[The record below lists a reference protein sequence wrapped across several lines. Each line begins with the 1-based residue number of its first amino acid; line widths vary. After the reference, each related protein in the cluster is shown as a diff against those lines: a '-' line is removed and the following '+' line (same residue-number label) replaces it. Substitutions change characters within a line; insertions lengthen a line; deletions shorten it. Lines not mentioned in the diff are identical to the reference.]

1 MELQEEVLVFT
12 ANFVA
17 LGFNDLTDCL
27 KKNGAL
33 RLLSRGVCVCPR
45 QIRTLH

>member
-17 LGFNDLTDCL
+17 LAFIDLTDCL

-33 RLLSRGVCVCPR
+33 RTPV
-45 QIRTLH
+45 